1 MWRLD
6 ELLKH
11 IVRYITLEPGD
22 LVLTGTPA
30 GVGPRMLQKYYAE
43 FFLALLKLN
52 TKVLST
58 KRYTYL
64 QNILLIRNLLLTSF
78 DLYQGNE
85 YVIGRLG
92 YGLERSYPHFP
103 FLIPDMLER
112 IKQVIYSLWLVIAPH
127 DFLTNQGVIFINL
140 NQYIELTHCLVCHI
154 EGWQYQSQFRQFK
167 FC

>member
-1 MWRLD
+1 MLQNYRSLHRSRVADPHALELWLAVNGKNRQRGNTAQMMWRLD

-52 TKVLST
+52 TKALST

-64 QNILLIRNLLLTSF
+64 
-78 DLYQGNE
+78 
-85 YVIGRLG
+85 
-92 YGLERSYPHFP
+92 
-103 FLIPDMLER
+103 
-112 IKQVIYSLWLVIAPH
+112 
-127 DFLTNQGVIFINL
+127 
-140 NQYIELTHCLVCHI
+140 
-154 EGWQYQSQFRQFK
+154 
-167 FC
+167 